1 MGRKGKEKAEM
12 VLFLFGYGWGLG
24 MYMFVYREPFYAV
37 VTEATRSIEGETGE
51 RRRGGDIPD
60 ISLSSEVLG
69 LPRKEEGKGASE
81 ARSLAA
87 LFVLSRLYIELYQGP
102 NISTELPTFR
112 FANFPLSIFSHDAT
126 AKKKKIRKERDMP

>member
-60 ISLSSEVLG
+60 ISLSSEV
-69 LPRKEEGKGASE
+69 
-81 ARSLAA
+81 
-87 LFVLSRLYIELYQGP
+87 
-102 NISTELPTFR
+102 
-112 FANFPLSIFSHDAT
+112 
-126 AKKKKIRKERDMP
+126 